1 MGIPALVE
9 ASIETHTA
17 LRKRGIRHLIGGD
30 YGLAWNRQG
39 TNARDIKYLVDYYG
53 YSHADAL
60 ICATRNGGLAMRDE
74 GDLGTIEAG
83 MLADI
88 LLVDGDPLTNV
99 AIMADPTKL
108 SMVMK
113 DGVIHSLAEGL

>member
-1 MGIPALVE
+1 
-9 ASIETHTA
+9 
-17 LRKRGIRHLIGGD
+17 
-30 YGLAWNRQG
+30 
-39 TNARDIKYLVDYYG
+39 
-53 YSHADAL
+53 
-60 ICATRNGGLAMRDE
+60 MRDE

-99 AIMADPTKL
+99 AIMVDPTKL